1 MTQEEKHVRQ
11 TLNWLI
17 RPALVAAIALTVYG
31 NLAQAQ
37 PSVGGWVSH
46 GWAPAL
52 YLVLVEILVRR
63 AVGGGW
69 FWPVLVGFVALAL
82 VAGVV
87 SFTSLTHAAV
97 RWGWEPSEAWLFPI
111 IVDLTAVLLT
121 MASMGTGARLRELAA
136 TEPAPNARTASR
148 TPEPAPERAEPA
160 PEQAESAERPAAE
173 PSSDPNSK
181 AERIIAEFGTDP
193 NAWPRV
199 KEMAEQFGCAPSTA
213 SAHRKKALALVSQ
226 AAQVEA
232 VGAA

>member
-1 MTQEEKHVRQ
+1 MTDEERHVRR
-11 TLNWLI
+11 TLNYLI
-17 RPALVAAIALTVYG
+17 RPALVAAILLTIYG

-69 FWPVLVGFVALAL
+69 FWPVLVGFVLLAL

-97 RWGWEPSEAWLFPI
+97 RWGWEPGEAWLFPI

-121 MASMGTGARLRELAA
+121 MASMGVGARLREL
-136 TEPAPNARTASR
+136 EPIAEPIPDPSIGGRPTRADSVRETAKR
-148 TPEPAPERAEPA
+148 KRAERAN
-160 PEQAESAERPAAE
+160 AE
-173 PSSDPNSK
+173 PRSDPNSV
-181 AERIIAEFGTDP
+181 AERIIAELGRDP
-193 NAWPRV
+193 NEWPGP
-199 KEMAEQFGCAPSTA
+199 KDLAERFGCSRSTA
-213 SAHRKKALALVSQ
+213 SVHRRKAADLVGM
-226 AAQVEA
+226 AA
-232 VGAA
+232 

>member
-1 MTQEEKHVRQ
+1 MTDEERHVRR
-11 TLNWLI
+11 TLNYLI

-69 FWPVLVGFVALAL
+69 FWPVLVGFVLLAL

-97 RWGWEPSEAWLFPI
+97 RWGWEPDEAWLFPI

-121 MASMGTGARLRELAA
+121 MASMGVGARLRELG
-136 TEPAPNARTASR
+136 PQ
-148 TPEPAPERAEPA
+148 PEPIPDPSTGGRPAEPGSVRETA
-160 PEQAESAERPAAE
+160 KRKRADRAERPPA
-173 PSSDPNSK
+173 DPVPNAS
-181 AERIIAEFGTDP
+181 ALADRIILEFGTDP
-193 NAWPRV
+193 NAWPGP
-199 KEMAEQFGCAPSTA
+199 KDLAERLGVARSTA
-213 SAHRKKALALVSQ
+213 SVHRRKAADLVAQ
-226 AAQVEA
+226 AA
-232 VGAA
+232 

>member
-1 MTQEEKHVRQ
+1 MTQEEAHVRR

-121 MASMGTGARLRELAA
+121 MASMGTGARLRELA
-136 TEPAPNARTASR
+136 EPAPNSAPSGR
-148 TPEPAPERAEPA
+148 TPEPAA
-160 PEQAESAERPAAE
+160 EQAESADRPAAE

-226 AAQVEA
+226 AAPAGASGA
-232 VGAA
+232 V